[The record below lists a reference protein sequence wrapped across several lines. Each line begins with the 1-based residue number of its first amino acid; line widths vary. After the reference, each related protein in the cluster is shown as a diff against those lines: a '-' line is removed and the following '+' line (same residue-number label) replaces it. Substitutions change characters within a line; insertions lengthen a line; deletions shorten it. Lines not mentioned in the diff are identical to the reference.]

1 MARVLLL
8 GPDRRRALDLRT
20 LMVRDGHDVT
30 WLHAIP
36 GWYDRERELEPDVV
50 VAAVGQLD
58 GVIGEAGRRT
68 SGFAPP
74 LLVVQQEADL
84 SGRTHLENRLVDRLA
99 SPFMGEELLARLD
112 ALVRVRRIVEDGPG
126 AVLKA
131 KSNGVRNRLSSWF
144 RERLPDRERP
154 VVPYMEVAA
163 RVAEWADRRD
173 AFEPGHAERVTS
185 FSAMI
190 AEGLA
195 MGSEETTG
203 LLRAAMLH
211 DIGKAG
217 LPMKMLHQPTPLE
230 ESQQRLMRTHP
241 ARGAAMLRAL
251 DPDESVAR
259 VVLCHHERPDG
270 RGYYGKPAEAVPR
283 AAFALA
289 VAETY
294 DAMTS
299 SRLGRTLGAAAAMEE
314 LECRKGT
321 AFDSDSVDALVDTL
335 RPRTRAIPLSIVS
348 SEARR

>member
-8 GPDRRRALDLRT
+8 GPERKRAADLRG
-20 LMVRDGHDVT
+20 LLARDGHDVT
-30 WLHAIP
+30 WLRSIEH
-36 GWYDRERELEPDVV
+36 WHDREREMGPDIV

-58 GVIGEAGRRT
+58 GVLSEARRPT
-68 SGFAPP
+68 PGFAPP
-74 LLVVQQEADL
+74 LLFVQQEADL
-84 SGRTHLENRLVDRLA
+84 CGCTHLENRLVDRLA
-99 SPFMGEELLARLD
+99 SPFMSDELLARLD
-112 ALVRVRRIVEDGPG
+112 ALVRVRRIVEEGPA
-126 AVLKA
+126 AVLKPRA
-131 KSNGVRNRLSSWF
+131 DGFRGRVSSWL
-144 RERLPDRERP
+144 RDRLPERERP
-154 VVPYMEVAA
+154 VVPYLEVAA

-173 AFEPGHAERVTS
+173 AFEPGHAERVTT
-185 FSAMI
+185 FSSMI
-190 AEGLA
+190 AEGLG
-195 MGSEETTG
+195 MGAEETSG

-217 LPMKMLHQPTPLE
+217 LPINMLHQKSPLV

-270 RGYYGKPAEAVPR
+270 RGYYGKAAEGVPR
-283 AAFALA
+283 AALALA

-299 SRLGRTLGAAAAMEE
+299 SQLGRTLPAGAAMDE

-321 AFDSDSVDALVDTL
+321 AFDADSVEALVDTL
-335 RPRTRAIPLSIVS
+335 KPRNRAIPVS
-348 SEARR
+348 MV